1 MNLNLAS
8 FINLTKPRI
17 VVLFAITGF
26 IALYLEGS
34 LLAEPVTLVG
44 VILAMVFTAA
54 SANSLNMVIDRDI
67 DSIMHR
73 TRDTRAL
80 PLKKVTPLQASI
92 FGCVLGLIA
101 VSYLLF
107 YVNVL
112 TAALS
117 AFTILFYVFIY
128 TKWLKRTT
136 VHNTLLGGFA
146 GATAP
151 LMAWAAAT
159 GEISAFAW
167 TMFAI
172 IFVWSPPH
180 FWAICITLK
189 DDYARAKI
197 PMLPVV
203 YGEKRTRLEIL
214 LYTIA
219 LIPVVALPTI
229 LGDRGN
235 TYLVLSSLASVAY
248 LLKTVQMMKEKSHKS
263 CRSLFYF
270 SIFYIT
276 FIFIAFIVDYHAG
289 W

>member
-34 LLAEPVTLVG
+34 MMSDPLAMAG

-67 DSIMHR
+67 DSVMHR
-73 TRDTRAL
+73 TKDKRAL
-80 PLKKVTPLQASI
+80 PLKKISPEAAAA
-92 FGCVLGLIA
+92 FGCILGLSA

-107 YVNVL
+107 FVNPL

-151 LMAWAAAT
+151 LMGWAAAT

-180 FWAICITLK
+180 FWALCITLK

-203 YGEKRTRLEIL
+203 YGEKRTRMEIL
-214 LYTIA
+214 AYTIG
-219 LIPVVALPTI
+219 LIPVVALPYF
-229 LGDRGN
+229 LGDMGK
-235 TYLVLSSLASVAY
+235 TYLVLSSIASVAY
-248 LLKTVQMMKEKSHKS
+248 LLKTLQMLKVKTHAS
-263 CRSLFYF
+263 CKSLFYF

-276 FIFIAFIVDYHAG
+276 FIFIAFIIDHNVN